1 MWRWATTLGK
11 SARPVIAHLSLNPTN
26 TITHHTCVCVCVL
39 QSDVYSQLP
48 YHETVPCSSKDLQ
61 LPGWM
66 TDGHLLRR
74 RPQQVAATPKSAR
87 VVADRQPA
95 QASRK
100 VRTLSAKQAALAAAA
115 KRRQDCTYDAS
126 PTDRRNRRSVAAT
139 LWPRH
144 SAFSVHSCHLSVSSL
159 TPSTPAVPNCRCSNG
174 SAQSAPYWSNL
185 PFLIFDI
192 RALWRSVLSARARKC
207 QKLKMVG

>member
-1 MWRWATTLGK
+1 MKLGGRCIVQK
-11 SARPVIAHLSLNPTN
+11 SWPTSNLGVIAPPGCAPQNVALGYDVGKISATCHCPFVAESNQ
-26 TITHHTCVCVCVL
+26 HYHSSHVCVCVCVL

-139 LWPRH
+139 L
-144 SAFSVHSCHLSVSSL
+144 
-159 TPSTPAVPNCRCSNG
+159 
-174 SAQSAPYWSNL
+174 
-185 PFLIFDI
+185 
-192 RALWRSVLSARARKC
+192 
-207 QKLKMVG
+207 